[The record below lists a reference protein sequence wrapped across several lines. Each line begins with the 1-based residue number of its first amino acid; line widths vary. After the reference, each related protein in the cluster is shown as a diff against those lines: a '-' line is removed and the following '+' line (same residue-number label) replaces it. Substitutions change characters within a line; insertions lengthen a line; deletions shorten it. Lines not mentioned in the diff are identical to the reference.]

1 MSALGPTVAGAWYPA
16 QAEMLTGEV
25 DGHLAQAPATSGS
38 GAVAALIEPHA
49 GFRYS
54 GAVAACGFG
63 QVRAATFER
72 VLLLGPSHH
81 FAFAGCALP
90 AAATYRTPLGEVEI
104 EREIIDRLAEGRGI
118 RIGDAP
124 FHPEHSLEAEIP
136 FLQRCLLPGW
146 RLVPVLIGAGTEG
159 DAAERVADRLRPLVG
174 PQTLVVVSSDF
185 THYGPRFG
193 YVPFDEDVPERIRKL
208 DMGAVAHILDWDRA
222 GFEDYTRDTGATIC
236 GRDAIG
242 VLLRLIPAGLR
253 GRLAGYDTSGRITGD
268 FAHSVSYASL
278 VFT

>member
-1 MSALGPTVAGAWYPA
+1 MSALGPTVAGSWYPA
-16 QAEMLTGEV
+16 ERESLAREV
-25 DGHLAQAPATSGS
+25 DLHLARAPEVSGS

-63 QVRAATFER
+63 HVRAARFAR

-90 AAATYRTPLGEVEI
+90 SATAYRTPLGEVEI
-104 EREIIDRLAEGRGI
+104 ERDVIDPLAGDAGI
-118 RIGDAP
+118 RIGDEP
-124 FHPEHSLEAEIP
+124 FRPEHSLEAEIP
-136 FLQRCLLPGW
+136 FLQRCLVPGW

-159 DAAERVADRLRPLVG
+159 DAAQRVADRLRPLVE

-193 YVPFDEDVPERIRKL
+193 YVPFVDDVPERIRKL
-208 DMGAVAHILDWDRA
+208 DMGALRHILDWDRA
-222 GFEDYTRDTGATIC
+222 GFEAYVLDRGATIC

-242 VLLRLIPAGLR
+242 VLLRLIPGGLA
-253 GRLAGYDTSGRITGD
+253 GRLAGYDTSGCITGD
-268 FAHSVSYASL
+268 FAHSVSYASV